1 MYAGRPKA
9 ASPSPIRETPGPPA
23 PSVAVGMRIRPLRS
37 LTMATTVPAARPA
50 AYPHVMVLAAWQR
63 LTWAYG
69 PPAAIGP
76 RYATVA
82 GS

>member
-1 MYAGRPKA
+1 
-9 ASPSPIRETPGPPA
+9 
-23 PSVAVGMRIRPLRS
+23 VGMRIRPLRS

-50 AYPHVMVLAAWQR
+50 AYPQVMVLAAWQR

-82 GS
+82 GSWAVYAAGPAIALTLALIVVQRRDV

>member
-1 MYAGRPKA
+1 
-9 ASPSPIRETPGPPA
+9 
-23 PSVAVGMRIRPLRS
+23 
-37 LTMATTVPAARPA
+37 
-50 AYPHVMVLAAWQR
+50 MVLAAWQR

-82 GS
+82 GSSAVYAAWPAIALTVALMVVQRRDV